1 MAARID
7 LQASRATI
15 FDENDFDVVLLFS
28 LSGLTLSLFL
38 FRFFGEVFVSSF
50 FE

>member
-1 MAARID
+1 MAVRID
-7 LQASRATI
+7 LQPSRAAV
-15 FDENDFDVVLLFS
+15 FDENEFDVVLLFS

-38 FRFFGEVFVSSF
+38 FRFFGEVFVSSV